1 MTKQHQHAGAGSG
14 DIAMAELLDLDAEV
28 LHTYL
33 ADVTAWLADLAGNR
47 PVRRILD
54 LGSGT
59 GTGTFALL
67 ERLKQACATALD
79 VSPQMLHHLENKARA
94 RGIQDRVRTVRA
106 DLNGAWPDLGTV
118 DLVWIASALHHMTD
132 PGHILT
138 QAFDV
143 LRPGGLLIV
152 TEMDF
157 FPRFLPDEVGLGRP
171 GLEARIHAALGGE
184 QPAPLPPRLLEAS
197 FTLEA
202 ERPFGIDLRPPLPP
216 ATGRYAQASL
226 SRLRDHL
233 DGHIDA
239 EDLATLDTLIADG
252 GPHSLLHR
260 DDLTVHTTRTVWVAR
275 RP

>member
-1 MTKQHQHAGAGSG
+1 
-14 DIAMAELLDLDAEV
+14 
-28 LHTYL
+28 
-33 ADVTAWLADLAGNR
+33 
-47 PVRRILD
+47 
-54 LGSGT
+54 
-59 GTGTFALL
+59 
-67 ERLKQACATALD
+67 
-79 VSPQMLHHLENKARA
+79 
-94 RGIQDRVRTVRA
+94 VRA

-118 DLVWIASALHHMTD
+118 DLVWMASALHHMTD
-132 PGHILT
+132 PGHVLT

-143 LRPGGLLIV
+143 LRPGGLLVV

-157 FPRFLPDEVGLGRP
+157 FPRFLPDEIGLGRH
-171 GLEARIHAALGGE
+171 GLEARIHAALGGK
-184 QPAPLPPRLLEAS
+184 QPTPLPPRLLEAG

-260 DDLTVHTTRTVWVAR
+260 ADLAVRTTRTVWVAR